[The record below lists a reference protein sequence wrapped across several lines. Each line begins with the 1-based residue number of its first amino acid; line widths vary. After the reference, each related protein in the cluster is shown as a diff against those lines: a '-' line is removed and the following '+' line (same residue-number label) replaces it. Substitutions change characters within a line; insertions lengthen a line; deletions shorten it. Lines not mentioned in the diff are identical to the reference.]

1 MSVFSAIDFSRSS
14 VQALVVVPTREL
26 GMQVIGFD
34 LIAGS
39 IACSVHPVCL
49 MWLPVVLQGY
59 QGC

>member
-1 MSVFSAIDFSRSS
+1 

-34 LIAGS
+34 LIASS
-39 IACSVHPVCL
+39 IACSVQPVCL
-49 MWLPVVLQGY
+49 MWFPMVLQGH